1 MKKTLICGMASLAI
15 VATPVFS
22 AFADEPSS
30 GNAET
35 GYSTHSHDVTV
46 GEVDETVYSV
56 DFSWDDLIFDWKYD
70 EQKNDFGFKPHWE
83 CTDDEAGVGGFAL
96 YTDDACTAQYT
107 GDLIDTSGLYR
118 KSPSSSI
125 RVYDQSV
132 NGRIMA
138 SVSFNPTDKYSWV
151 IGKFADPNETR
162 INFDTETITY
172 GEDIVGG
179 ILPAVTTT
187 RNFEADL
194 YFEKDPSATPSSESI
209 TTSDK
214 IGTVTL
220 TIEPRTAQ
228 ATNQFQEQIVSKKNT
243 SLIIIAIV
251 AFVAAIAG
259 GYLLQTINHG
269 DNESDYTIT
278 RAEPDGNE
286 ETKGDTDVS
295 LQYAGYAT
303 LHSDEKLITLN
314 FTNPSRSKK
323 GLSLEIVADING
335 ENITLAKTDI
345 IRPGYKI
352 DSIKYKLNR
361 EIPEGTY
368 NGKFVIHFYNEQ
380 DKEEIVNSEIKI
392 NFYVKQGS

>member
-1 MKKTLICGMASLAI
+1 M
-15 VATPVFS
+15 
-22 AFADEPSS
+22 
-30 GNAET
+30 
-35 GYSTHSHDVTV
+35 
-46 GEVDETVYSV
+46 
-56 DFSWDDLIFDWKYD
+56 
-70 EQKNDFGFKPHWE
+70 
-83 CTDDEAGVGGFAL
+83 
-96 YTDDACTAQYT
+96 
-107 GDLIDTSGLYR
+107 
-118 KSPSSSI
+118 
-125 RVYDQSV
+125 
-132 NGRIMA
+132 
-138 SVSFNPTDKYSWV
+138 
-151 IGKFADPNETR
+151 
-162 INFDTETITY
+162 
-172 GEDIVGG
+172 
-179 ILPAVTTT
+179 
-187 RNFEADL
+187 
-194 YFEKDPSATPSSESI
+194 
-209 TTSDK
+209 
-214 IGTVTL
+214 
-220 TIEPRTAQ
+220 
-228 ATNQFQEQIVSKKNT
+228 SKKNT

-392 NFYVKQGS
+392 NFYVK